1 MCSLFFNYT
10 WTLDVGHEIPAT
22 ISVCSESIEK
32 ARSTVTKHISGL
44 AKSLASIDVHGSTD
58 PRVLDAASTFRGDI
72 SRKLCISAAAAVDI
86 PMNEFYEQISPK
98 NIAFALDKLLQVVQP
113 TIKPADAPKFAWDRE
128 PVFVHY
134 VPLRL

>member
-1 MCSLFFNYT
+1 MCSPFFNYT

-22 ISVCSESIEK
+22 ISVRSESIEK
-32 ARSTVTKHISGL
+32 ARNTIASHISGL
-44 AKSLASIDVHGSTD
+44 ANHLASIGKCDSTD
-58 PRVLDAASTFRGDI
+58 PRALDAAASLSGDI
-72 SRKLCISAAAAVDI
+72 KHKLRISAAASVGI
-86 PMNEFYEQISPK
+86 PMNEFRDQLSPK

-113 TIKPADAPKFAWDRE
+113 TIEPADAPKFGWDRE